1 MQSNFYLRV
10 FILLFLLN
18 IKEVYAARPMMTDDA
33 RIVESKACQ
42 LETWYKD
49 TKEVKEFWAYPACN
63 IGTNA
68 EVTIGGSYE
77 RMNGDTYFAN
87 ETYQIK
93 SLIRTLE
100 ESPLAFGVTLGNGR
114 DPKRINKKIVQD
126 WYLNVPISYQY
137 SDLLVL
143 HTNLGVTQL
152 ADEHR
157 QQMNWGFS
165 TEYKYSNKVELITEV
180 FNQSSKYAYFQFGL
194 RYWIEKDRVQ
204 IDTTYGNRFNHLGED
219 QNISIGLRLISL
231 PFLP

>member
-1 MQSNFYLRV
+1 MNKRAL
-10 FILLFLLN
+10 FIFFVLLKATPSF
-18 IKEVYAARPMMTDDA
+18 AARPMMTDDA

-49 TKEVKEFWAYPACN
+49 TKQAKEFWAYPACN

-77 RMNGDTYFAN
+77 RVNGDTYFAN

-143 HTNLGVTQL
+143 HTNIGVTQL
-152 ADEHR
+152 TDEQR

-165 TEYKYSNKVELITEV
+165 TEYKYSNKVELITEL

-194 RYWIEKDRVQ
+194 RYWVEKDRVQ

>member
-1 MQSNFYLRV
+1 
-10 FILLFLLN
+10 
-18 IKEVYAARPMMTDDA
+18 MMTDDA

-114 DPKRINKKIVQD
+114 DPKRINKRIVQD
-126 WYLNVPISYQY
+126 WYVNVPIS
-137 SDLLVL
+137 
-143 HTNLGVTQL
+143 TQI
-152 ADEHR
+152 
-157 QQMNWGFS
+157 F
-165 TEYKYSNKVELITEV
+165 
-180 FNQSSKYAYFQFGL
+180 
-194 RYWIEKDRVQ
+194 
-204 IDTTYGNRFNHLGED
+204 
-219 QNISIGLRLISL
+219 
-231 PFLP
+231 